1 MKQQKFEVG
10 IRALFTFATI
20 LEIAVAFAIVISVAT
35 LFHLSINE
43 VPAKML
49 IGILIV
55 TIGGVTSIFINKL
68 LLSPIKRLSEAMD
81 EVANGNFEVKLEADY
96 RIREIENIYE
106 KFNLMTR
113 ELRSTEILQ
122 SDFVSNVSHEIK
134 TPITSIE
141 GYTMLLQKEETSE
154 ESKKLF
160 VEKILFNTRRLS
172 ELVGNIL
179 LLSKID
185 NQAIETQKKK
195 FRLDEQIRQV
205 ILILEPKWLEKEIE
219 FDVELDSITYEGND
233 ELIYHIWSN
242 LLDNAIKF
250 SPQGRMIRLR
260 LREEEENYVFVIE
273 DEGPGIPQED
283 QQRIFQKFYQAD
295 GSRKQEGNGLGLALV
310 KNIVDLYHGEI
321 VVENL
326 PKQGCRFIVKLNR
339 I

>member
-250 SPQGRMIRLR
+250 SPQGGMIRLR

>member
-1 MKQQKFEVG
+1 MKQQKFQVG

-68 LLSPIKRLSEAMD
+68 LLSPIKRLSVAMD

-219 FDVELDSITYEGND
+219 FDVELDSITYEGNN
-233 ELIYHIWSN
+233 ELIYHVWSN

-250 SPQGRMIRLR
+250 SPQGGRIRLR

-273 DEGPGIPQED
+273 DEGPGIPQEN

-321 VVENL
+321 MVENL